1 MTNIVISEADSVIE
15 VALNRPEKYNA
26 VSAEMRD
33 ILAGAVAAFG
43 ERPDLRVMLIRA
55 EGKYFT
61 SGVEVGSSLV
71 PDFHGS
77 TQVARDW
84 YRRRFAPIFVE
95 MESIEKPIVVAH
107 QGPCLGVGLEM
118 SLSCDFRLAATSAS
132 YGLPET
138 ELGMLPGSGGTSRL
152 TRVIGTHWARW
163 LIMANQRIDA
173 DQALR
178 IGLVHEVYPDEVF
191 REAVTAFCS
200 MLAAMPPETLA
211 LAKVGIEL
219 AKDLESAQARKV
231 EQVLNSILFIG
242 DERLARLEQFLDRQA
257 EKRARRAKS
266 DDGTR

>member
-1 MTNIVISEADSVIE
+1 MTNVIVSEANGVIE
-15 VALNRPEKYNA
+15 VVLNRPEKYNA

-33 ILAGAVAAFG
+33 AMAAAVATFG
-43 ERPDLRVMLIRA
+43 DRPELRVMLIRA

-71 PDFHGS
+71 PEFHGS
-77 TQVARDW
+77 TSSARDW

-118 SLSCDFRLAATSAS
+118 SLSCDFRLAAANAS

-152 TRVIGTHWARW
+152 TRIVGTHWARW
-163 LIMANQRIDA
+163 LIMANQRISA
-173 DQALR
+173 EQALR
-178 IGLVHEVYPDEVF
+178 IGLVHEVYPDESL
-191 REAVTAFCS
+191 RESATAFCA
-200 MLAAMPPETLA
+200 MLASMPPETLA
-211 LAKVGIEL
+211 AAKVGIEL
-219 AKDLESAQARKV
+219 AKDLESAQARRV

-242 DERLARLEQFLDRQA
+242 DERSAALEQFLNRQA
-257 EKRARRAKS
+257 EKRAKRSKPANE
-266 DDGTR
+266 T